1 MKICLDRN
9 FVLKTIY
16 TSWKRVPNN
25 ITLKKKK
32 LKILTNFISINKL
45 FQHSCLTMRLPYQ
58 FAFKCNFVYFLICSL
73 RIKIKTLMYV
83 HFIAA

>member
-1 MKICLDRN
+1 MEESSKQHHFKQTN
-9 FVLKTIY
+9 
-16 TSWKRVPNN
+16 
-25 ITLKKKK
+25 KKK

-45 FQHSCLTMRLPYQ
+45 FQHSCLPMCLLYQ